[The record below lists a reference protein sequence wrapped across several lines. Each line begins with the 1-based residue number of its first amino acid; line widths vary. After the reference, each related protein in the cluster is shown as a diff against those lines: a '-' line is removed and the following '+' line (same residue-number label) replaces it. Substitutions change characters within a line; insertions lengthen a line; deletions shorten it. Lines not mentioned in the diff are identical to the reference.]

1 MKEIKKKKL
10 WLKWTKQNNI
20 CYLSERKGT
29 NNEGECFDL
38 FQSTR
43 LDCVSV
49 EMIVGGAPHAIT
61 TGPLINIVDHTG
73 TCCLYFKTQDAH
85 VASLTSTKSDRREQ
99 KKISLS
105 QIKGNTEKRW
115 QDLWGGWGR
124 HAERWLDPTRV
135 SLRSTVKSSS
145 DIPRLKPWTYPP
157 TAKQGNTR
165 IDL

>member
-1 MKEIKKKKL
+1 M
-10 WLKWTKQNNI
+10 
-20 CYLSERKGT
+20 SERKGT

-99 KKISLS
+99 KKFLSLKS
-105 QIKGNTEKRW
+105 REIQKKDDRIFEEDEVGT
-115 QDLWGGWGR
+115 
-124 HAERWLDPTRV
+124 
-135 SLRSTVKSSS
+135 LRDDS
-145 DIPRLKPWTYPP
+145 IRLGFRSV
-157 TAKQGNTR
+157 Q
-165 IDL
+165 L